1 MANMHPET
9 IRFIAALFLL
19 MNSLSH
25 AAMEATVRVA
35 LIADKA
41 SGLHKS
47 PLVSLL
53 EVELSRK
60 DNIQLLE
67 RAEIDKI
74 LQEQQLSV
82 AGLLQRHSAVKVG
95 RLLRV
100 DAFLLLSTEADK
112 DQKQNRNKLLRVRL
126 METAH
131 GLRLLD
137 SFEEPDGAKLEDT
150 VKRITEKVIAAVP
163 KIMLPPGEA
172 IPVGIVD
179 IHRVQLG
186 ERYQWL
192 ARTLP
197 AMLSARLSK
206 EPRIIMLERE
216 DLKILHDE
224 KLLAEGEDAE
234 FWSSAVLV
242 EGYLRRRGVRDV
254 EIKLS
259 LRPASGE
266 EMPIFTAPIEPKG
279 PFLNSEFAIRT

>member
-1 MANMHPET
+1 VK
-9 IRFIAALFLL
+9 IA
-19 MNSLSH
+19 
-25 AAMEATVRVA
+25 V
-35 LIADKA
+35 IADKA
-41 SGLHKS
+41 FDLHKL

-53 EVELSRK
+53 EVELSQK
-60 DNIQLLE
+60 DGIQLLE
-67 RAEIDKI
+67 RAEIDRI

-82 AGLLQRHSAVKVG
+82 ADFLQRNNALEVG
-95 RLLRV
+95 RLLRA
-100 DAFLLLSTEADK
+100 DAFVLLSVENSRSEDESQST
-112 DQKQNRNKLLRVRL
+112 LLRVRVV
-126 METAH
+126 ETAH

-150 VKRITEKVIAAVP
+150 VKRITEKVTAIIP
-163 KIMLPPGEA
+163 KMMLPPGKA

-192 ARTLP
+192 ARALP
-197 AMLSARLSK
+197 AMLSVRLSK
-206 EPRIIMLERE
+206 ELRIIMLERE

-224 KLLAEGEDAE
+224 KLLTEGEDTE

-279 PFLNSEFAIRT
+279 PF